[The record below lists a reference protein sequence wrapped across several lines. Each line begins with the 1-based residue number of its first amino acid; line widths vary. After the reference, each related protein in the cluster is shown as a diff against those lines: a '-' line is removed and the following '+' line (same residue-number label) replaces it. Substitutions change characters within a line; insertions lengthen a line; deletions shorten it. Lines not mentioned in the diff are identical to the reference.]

1 VSTRAAFHPY
11 LVARRGSFARNTLLA
26 VFGLLGLAF
35 FRLQVLEHAHF
46 ALRSKTNRL
55 RPVPLLAPRGL
66 IVDRRGEVIAE
77 NVPGYAVSL
86 LASSEDS
93 LRAMVARI
101 AEVIAPREVLVDRIV
116 ARFRALPYEPALVLK
131 DAPFD
136 VVSRLEERR
145 PVLPGLVIQREPKR
159 QYPDGNVVAH
169 LVGYV
174 GEVTEGDL
182 ASAAFAQ
189 RRSGALVGRDGLERE
204 YEDSLAGQD
213 GVRFVEVDAL
223 GRVVRDEGAAASL
236 PAVPGH
242 PLRTT
247 IDLDLQRFVAS
258 VFPAGK
264 RGAIV
269 AMDPR
274 DGHVLALYSS
284 PSYDPNAFVGGIDR
298 ALWGA
303 LNGDEAKPLLD
314 RAIGTRY
321 PPASTFKLATATIAI
336 RRGLA
341 TPGTRMPVPC
351 TGGLQYGDRV
361 FKCWNTRGHGYLT
374 LEQAI
379 ATSCDVYFYQLGMRV
394 GLRALLEDG
403 DLLGFRSRSGVDLP
417 GEVLPAFPQNAAYYD
432 RVYGRGHWTSAV
444 ALNLAI
450 GQGENAQT
458 LMNMVRF
465 YAALANGG
473 RLLVP
478 RIIDEPAPQAR
489 VIDVADSTL
498 AAMREALI
506 AVVEQGTARGARLAS
521 IRLAGKTGT
530 AQNPHGPDHGWFV
543 GFAPADNPRVV
554 VGGILEFGLH
564 GTAMA
569 PIVARVIERYLLG
582 PDSLRG
588 SAGDAAMILPQD
600 SAPLPQAVDTV
611 PPAPAD
617 SARRPG
623 PARRPARRP
632 APRPVA
638 PGDGGRVGR

>member
-1 VSTRAAFHPY
+1 VSGRNVFHPY
-11 LVARRGSFARNTLLA
+11 LVARRGSVARRALLA
-26 VFGLLGLAF
+26 VFGLLALAF
-35 FRLQVLEHAHF
+35 FRLQVLEHDRYE
-46 ALRSKTNRL
+46 LRAKTNRL
-55 RPVPLLAPRGL
+55 RPVPLPAPRGL
-66 IVDRRGEVIAE
+66 ILDRRGAVIAE
-77 NVPGYAVSL
+77 NVPGYSVSL
-86 LASSEDS
+86 LAQNEDS
-93 LRAMVARI
+93 LRAMVARV
-101 AEVIAPREVLVDRIV
+101 AAVIAPREVLVDRVV
-116 ARFRALPYEPALVLK
+116 ARFRAMPYEPALVLK
-131 DAPFD
+131 DAPFELI
-136 VVSRLEERR
+136 SRLEERR

-159 QYPDGNVVAH
+159 MYPDSGVVAH

-174 GEVTEGDL
+174 GEVTEGEL
-182 ASAAFAQ
+182 ASPRFADH
-189 RRSGALVGRDGLERE
+189 RSGAIIGKDGLERQ

-223 GRVVRDEGAAASL
+223 GRVVRDEGAAVSL
-236 PAVPGH
+236 PPVPGRQ
-242 PLRTT
+242 LRTT

-258 VFPAGK
+258 IFPAGK

-284 PSYDPNAFVGGIDR
+284 PTYDPNAFVGGIDR
-298 ALWGA
+298 ALWQA
-303 LNGDEAKPLLD
+303 LNDDEAKPLLD

-321 PPASTFKLATATIAI
+321 PPASTFKLATASIAI

-341 TPGTRMPVPC
+341 TPDTRMPVPC
-351 TGGLQYGDRV
+351 TGGLQYGNRV
-361 FKCWNTRGHGYLT
+361 WKCWRVQGHGSLT

-379 ATSCDVYFYQLGMRV
+379 ATSCDVYFYQLGMRI
-394 GLRALLEDG
+394 GLRTLLEDG

-417 GEVLPAFPQNAAYYD
+417 GEISPAFPQNTAYFD
-432 RVYGRGHWTSAV
+432 RVYGRGNWTNAV

-489 VIDVADSTL
+489 TIEVAESTL
-498 AAMREALI
+498 ASMRVALL

-543 GFAPADNPRVV
+543 GFAPADSPRVV

-569 PIVARVIERYLLG
+569 PLVARVIERYLLG
-582 PDSLRG
+582 PDSSRG
-588 SAGDAAMILPQD
+588 ASGDV
-600 SAPLPQAVDTV
+600 APLSLPEDSTGPPETVDTARPAATPAPSRPPRGGRLPAPQRPP
-611 PPAPAD
+611 PPA
-617 SARRPG
+617 
-623 PARRPARRP
+623 
-632 APRPVA
+632 V
-638 PGDGGRVGR
+638 GRVGR

>member
-1 VSTRAAFHPY
+1 MSGRNVYHPY
-11 LVARRGSFARNTLLA
+11 LVARRGTVARRVLLA
-26 VFGLLGLAF
+26 VFGFLGLAF
-35 FRLQVLEHAHF
+35 FRLQVLEHANYELH
-46 ALRSKTNRL
+46 SKRNRL
-55 RPVPLLAPRGL
+55 RPVPLPAPRGL
-66 IVDRRGEVIAE
+66 ILDRRGAVIAD
-77 NVPGYAVSL
+77 NVPGYSVSL

-93 LRAMVARI
+93 LRAMMARVAL
-101 AEVIAPREVLVDRIV
+101 VIAPREVPVERIV
-116 ARFRALPYEPALVLK
+116 ARFRAMPYEPALLLK
-131 DAPFD
+131 DAPFEL
-136 VVSRLEERR
+136 VSRLEERR

-159 QYPDGNVVAH
+159 MYPDSGVVAH

-174 GEVTEGDL
+174 GEVTEGEL
-182 ASAAFAQ
+182 ATPRFAD
-189 RRSGALVGRDGLERE
+189 RRSGAIIGKEGLERE
-204 YEDSLAGQD
+204 YEDALSGQD
-213 GVRFVEVDAL
+213 GMRFVEVDAL
-223 GRVVRDEGAAASL
+223 GRVVRDEGAAVSL
-236 PAVPGH
+236 APVPGR
-242 PLRTT
+242 PLHTT

-284 PSYDPNAFVGGIDR
+284 PTYDPNAFVGGIDR
-298 ALWGA
+298 ALWEA
-303 LNGDEAKPLLD
+303 LNADEAKPLLD

-341 TPGTRMPVPC
+341 TPDTRMPVPC
-351 TGGLQYGDRV
+351 TGGLRFGNRV
-361 FKCWNTRGHGYLT
+361 WKCWRAQGHGFLT

-379 ATSCDVYFYQLGMRV
+379 ANSCDVYFYQLGLRV

-403 DLLGFRSRSGVDLP
+403 DILGFRSRSGVDLP
-417 GEVLPAFPQNAAYYD
+417 GEIKPSFPENTAYYD
-432 RVYGRGHWTSAV
+432 RVYGRGGWTNAV
-444 ALNLAI
+444 SLNLAI

-478 RIIDEPAPQAR
+478 RIINEPAPQAR
-489 VIDVADSTL
+489 TIQVAESTL
-498 AAMREALI
+498 AAMRQALL

-543 GFAPADNPRVV
+543 GFAPADSPRVV

-569 PIVARVIERYLLG
+569 RIVARVIERYLLG
-582 PDSLRG
+582 QDATRGAAGDIAPLSLPEDSLVAPEVQE
-588 SAGDAAMILPQD
+588 SLP
-600 SAPLPQAVDTV
+600 AR
-611 PPAPAD
+611 PPAKR
-617 SARRPG
+617 RRP
-623 PARRPARRP
+623 
-632 APRPVA
+632 
-638 PGDGGRVGR
+638 GRVGR